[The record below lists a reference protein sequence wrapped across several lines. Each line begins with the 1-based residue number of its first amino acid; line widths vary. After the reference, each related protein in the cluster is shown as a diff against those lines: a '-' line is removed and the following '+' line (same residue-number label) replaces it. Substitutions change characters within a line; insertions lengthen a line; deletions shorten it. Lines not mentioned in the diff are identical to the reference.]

1 MVGCPPAARASTR
14 PASTPPVSTITAGI
28 GSGDPRFDPAAVRAQ
43 AYLELHHP
51 PETEWQPELMRC

>member
-1 MVGCPPAARASTR
+1 
-14 PASTPPVSTITAGI
+14 VSTITAGI